1 MILYLV
7 QHGDAVSE
15 DENPERP
22 LSDVGVTQVKK
33 TAAFAAACRAVTVQT
48 IYHSG
53 KLRARQTAEILGRH
67 VQPKN
72 GVRQTDG
79 MTPNDDPQIWAD
91 RLTDMQDDIMLVG
104 HLPHLSRLAALLLC
118 GNPVQ
123 EIVQFRNAGIVCLER
138 DIDLGWGVSWAV
150 IPRILA

>member
-15 DENPERP
+15 DEDSQRP
-22 LSDVGVTQVKK
+22 LSDLGRTQTEK

-53 KLRARQTAEILGRH
+53 KLRAKQTAEIIGWH
-67 VQPKN
+67 IQPKN
-72 GVRQTDG
+72 GVRQIDG
-79 MTPNDDPQIWAD
+79 MAPNDDPQIWAG
-91 RLTDMQDDIMLVG
+91 RLADTRDDIMLVG

-118 GNPVQ
+118 GNSTQ
-123 EIVQFRNAGIVCLER
+123 EVVQFQNAGIVCLER
-138 DIDLGWGVSWAV
+138 DIDLKWGVSWAM
-150 IPRILA
+150 IPRLLA